1 MVPEE
6 SVIERVRENLSSRT
20 AILAFR
26 VFFVLVTFVLVIG
39 AIKSVLVISRF
50 DVKFGTL
57 FWFVNVFL
65 IASFAVA
72 VVSIYLM
79 SRNWHWAVWIW
90 ACVVLGI
97 ALIGKAIGLNT
108 AFLYRWDVA
117 LPWVVLLISAVLKT
131 QFAKPWQR
139 NP

>member
-1 MVPEE
+1 M
-6 SVIERVRENLSSRT
+6 
-20 AILAFR
+20 AFR